1 MYFEH
6 LVVANILRK
15 SVASNL
21 ISCVHISFQHQFI
34 SNLKLEHV
42 LMSKLFTL
50 LKKIS
55 FYRHWQQNLHRVIT
69 SDMVKLNLQLGNCVK
84 HVKTNFITSK
94 NPPKECLVNNCSD
107 ILGNVMSFDKL
118 VVYFNLV
125 RLLRWCVHKVR
136 FIYFKYAVVYLLQF
150 LSLFDITEWS
160 IALSRINC
168 WTTCKTNWF
177 ILKPGWIIWRAE
189 PAQVFDLPW
198 KLTK

>member
-1 MYFEH
+1 M
-6 LVVANILRK
+6 
-15 SVASNL
+15 
-21 ISCVHISFQHQFI
+21 
-34 SNLKLEHV
+34 
-42 LMSKLFTL
+42 
-50 LKKIS
+50 
-55 FYRHWQQNLHRVIT
+55 
-69 SDMVKLNLQLGNCVK
+69 
-84 HVKTNFITSK
+84 
-94 NPPKECLVNNCSD
+94 CLVNNCSD

-198 KLTK
+198 KLKKYTRWHWGSLQSWTKNLQQSKENQAKLGRSRKPL